1 MSDIQTLMDMGFP
14 QERVEYAIKVTGNK
28 GVEPA
33 MEWLL
38 AHVDEEIPA
47 STQSGEPPSQRQISG
62 EDAAASAPSSSSNS
76 APAAE
81 AAGTSD
87 NMVAKSLKCDDCGKV
102 LKDHTEVEYHA
113 AKTGHSNFSESTEE
127 KKGLTEEE
135 KKAQLALIEEKLK
148 QKRIEREERD
158 KADALEREKNRI
170 RSGKDMAEAKR
181 RMEELEMKK
190 IVEQR
195 KREKEEE
202 KAARDRVRA
211 QIEADK
217 AARKAREQKESSGV
231 TAEPAP
237 SVSSTTV
244 TTPSVVKSPPRDYTE
259 TRIQVRLQDGSTLQE
274 TFNVKEQLSA
284 VRVFIQVKT
293 GIESP
298 FSLMTTF
305 PRKLFSEEDYEKPL
319 EVLGLV
325 PSAVITVTKT
335 AV

>member
-1 MSDIQTLMDMGFP
+1 MSDVQTLMDMGFP
-14 QERVEYAIKVTGNK
+14 RERVEYALQVTSNK

-38 AHVDEEIPA
+38 AHGDEEIPPQNA
-47 STQSGEPPSQRQISG
+47 GESKGPGTTGVPPTSNDDS
-62 EDAAASAPSSSSNS
+62 AASAAPSSS
-76 APAAE
+76 AE
-81 AAGTSD
+81 AASGSP
-87 NMVAKSLKCDDCGKV
+87 VAKSLKCDDCGKV

-127 KKGLTEEE
+127 KKALTEEE

-148 QKRIEREERD
+148 QKRIEREERE
-158 KADALEREKNRI
+158 KVDALEREKNRI
-170 RSGKDMAEAKR
+170 KSGKDMTEAKR

-195 KREKEEE
+195 KREKDEE

-217 AARKAREQKESSGV
+217 AARKAREQKEAGKS
-231 TAEPAP
+231 EPAP

-244 TTPSVVKSPPRDYTE
+244 SSPAPAVTSPQRVYTE

-274 TFNVKEQLSA
+274 TFNIKEQLSA

-293 GIESP
+293 GIETP

-305 PRKLFSEEDYEKPL
+305 PRQLFAEEDYEKPL

-325 PSAVITVTKT
+325 PSAVITMTKT
-335 AV
+335 AA

>member
-1 MSDIQTLMDMGFP
+1 MSDVQTLMDMGFP
-14 QERVEYAIKVTGNK
+14 RERVEYALQVTSNK

-38 AHVDEEIPA
+38 AHGDEEIPPQNA
-47 STQSGEPPSQRQISG
+47 ADSKGSGSGGVPPTSN
-62 EDAAASAPSSSSNS
+62 EDAAASSAAPSSSGG
-76 APAAE
+76 
-81 AAGTSD
+81 AGASP
-87 NMVAKSLKCDDCGKV
+87 VAKSLKCDDCGKV

-127 KKGLTEEE
+127 KKALTEEE

-148 QKRIEREERD
+148 QKRIEREERE
-158 KADALEREKNRI
+158 KMDALEREKNRI
-170 RSGKDMAEAKR
+170 KSGKDMTEAKR

-195 KREKEEE
+195 KREKDEE

-217 AARKAREQKESSGV
+217 AARKAREQKEAGIS
-231 TAEPAP
+231 EPAP

-244 TTPSVVKSPPRDYTE
+244 SSPAPAVTSPQRVYTE

-274 TFNVKEQLSA
+274 TFNIKEQLSA

-293 GIESP
+293 GIETP

-305 PRKLFSEEDYEKPL
+305 PRQLFAEEDYEKPL

-325 PSAVITVTKT
+325 PSAVITMTKT
-335 AV
+335 AA

>member
-1 MSDIQTLMDMGFP
+1 MSEVQTLMDMGFP
-14 QERVEYAIKVTGNK
+14 RERVEYALQVTSNK

-38 AHVDEEIPA
+38 AHVDDPI
-47 STQSGEPPSQRQISG
+47 
-62 EDAAASAPSSSSNS
+62 PSSQMPGIPPGSGVS
-76 APAAE
+76 AT
-81 AAGTSD
+81 TSD
-87 NMVAKSLKCDDCGKV
+87 NSSAGAASSSTSGAGETSADSPVAKSLKCDDCGKI

-127 KKGLTEEE
+127 KKALTEEE

-148 QKRIEREERD
+148 QKRIEREERE
-158 KADALEREKNRI
+158 KTEALQREKNRI
-170 RSGKDMAEAKR
+170 KSGKDMTEAKR

-195 KREKEEE
+195 KREKDEE

-217 AARKAREQKESSGV
+217 AARKAREQKELGNP
-231 TAEPAP
+231 EPAP

-244 TTPSVVKSPPRDYTE
+244 SSPPAGVKSPPRDYTE

-284 VRVFIQVKT
+284 VRVFIQMKT
-293 GIESP
+293 GIDSP

-305 PRKLFSEEDYEKPL
+305 PRKLFAEDDYEKPL

-325 PSAVITVTKT
+325 PSAVITMTKT
-335 AV
+335 AA

>member
-1 MSDIQTLMDMGFP
+1 MSEVQTLMDMGFP
-14 QERVEYAIKVTGNK
+14 RERVEYALQVTSNK

-38 AHVDEEIPA
+38 AHVDDPIPSRQNA
-47 STQSGEPPSQRQISG
+47 GDSGVPPTNA
-62 EDAAASAPSSSSNS
+62 EDSSAGAASSSTSGGG
-76 APAAE
+76 
-81 AAGTSD
+81 AGETSTD
-87 NMVAKSLKCDDCGKV
+87 SPVAKSLKCDDCGKV

-127 KKGLTEEE
+127 KKALTEEE

-148 QKRIEREERD
+148 QKRIEREERE
-158 KADALEREKNRI
+158 KTEALQREKNRI
-170 RSGKDMAEAKR
+170 KSGKDMTEAKR

-195 KREKEEE
+195 KREKDEE

-217 AARKAREQKESSGV
+217 AARKAREQKELGK
-231 TAEPAP
+231 TEPSP

-244 TTPSVVKSPPRDYTE
+244 SAPPAAVKSPPRDYTE

-284 VRVFIQVKT
+284 VRVFIQMKT

-305 PRKLFSEEDYEKPL
+305 PRKLFAEDDYEKPL

-325 PSAVITVTKT
+325 PSAVITMTKT
-335 AV
+335 TA

>member
-1 MSDIQTLMDMGFP
+1 MSEVQTLMDMGFP
-14 QERVEYAIKVTGNK
+14 RERVEYALQVTSNK

-38 AHVDEEIPA
+38 AHVDDPIPSRQNA
-47 STQSGEPPSQRQISG
+47 GNSPVSGVPATGSG
-62 EDAAASAPSSSSNS
+62 EDPSAAAASSSTSGADETSSDAP
-76 APAAE
+76 
-81 AAGTSD
+81 
-87 NMVAKSLKCDDCGKV
+87 VAKSLKCDDCGKV

-127 KKGLTEEE
+127 KKALTEEE

-148 QKRIEREERD
+148 QKRIEREERE
-158 KADALEREKNRI
+158 KTEALQREKNRI
-170 RSGKDMAEAKR
+170 KSGKDMTEAKR

-195 KREKEEE
+195 KREKDEE

-217 AARKAREQKESSGV
+217 AARKAREQKELGNK
-231 TAEPAP
+231 EPTP

-244 TTPSVVKSPPRDYTE
+244 SSPPAAVKSPPRDYTE

-284 VRVFIQVKT
+284 VRVFIQMKT

-305 PRKLFSEEDYEKPL
+305 PRKLFAEEDYEKPL

-325 PSAVITVTKT
+325 PSAVITMTKT
-335 AV
+335 TA